1 MFLQPEVIAVI
12 IGWVVAMLVTDWV
25 MKKFGK

>member
-1 MFLQPEVIAVI
+1 MLEPEVIAVI

-25 MKKFGK
+25 LKKFDK

>member
-1 MFLQPEVIAVI
+1 MLEPEVIAVI

-25 MKKFGK
+25 LKKFGK